1 MLTPF
6 PEMVRAVISESIL
19 GRSEKKEQ
27 IKFHIKNLFEFA
39 DPPHHSIDDYPFGGG
54 AGMVLKPE
62 PVFRAY
68 DKVLEQ
74 LPENPEIRVVFPTP
88 DGALF
93 NHEKAVELSQ
103 CENLVF
109 INGHYKGIDQR
120 IRDEIITDEIS
131 IGDYVVTGGELP
143 SLIILDAAIRL
154 IPGVLNSYESAE
166 TDSFAEM
173 LLDCPHYTRP
183 EIYREMESPEVL
195 LSGNHKKIEDWKQ
208 NKREEKTKTRRP
220 DLWGK
225 YKNLEK

>member
-19 GRSEKKEQ
+19 GRSEKKKR
-27 IKFHIKNLFEFA
+27 IKFHIKNLFDFA
-39 DPPHHSIDDYPFGGG
+39 DPPHHRIDDSPFGGG
-54 AGMVLKPE
+54 VGMVLKPE

-68 DKVLEQ
+68 DQILKELPACPKVK
-74 LPENPEIRVVFPTP
+74 VVFPTP

-93 NHEKAVELSQ
+93 SHTKAVELSQ

-120 IRDEIITDEIS
+120 IRDELITDEVS
-131 IGDYVVTGGELP
+131 IGDYVLTGGELP
-143 SLIILDAAIRL
+143 ALIILDAAVRL

-166 TDSFAEM
+166 TDSFAEK
-173 LLDCPHYTRP
+173 LLDYPHFTRP
-183 EIYREMESPEVL
+183 EIYREMASPEVL
-195 LSGNHKKIEDWKQ
+195 LSGDHKKIEDWKREQ
-208 NKREEKTKTRRP
+208 REEKTKTRRP
-220 DLWGK
+220 DLWEK